1 MHLISI
7 SQHKVNV
14 ENESLMIIKI
24 NKGTIEVR
32 IKTEENEKKS
42 ANERKSY
49 KTYDMD
55 LFLMI
60 LLLNFFYFISL
71 TE

>member
-1 MHLISI
+1 
-7 SQHKVNV
+7 
-14 ENESLMIIKI
+14 MIIKI